1 MTLPDCSPRSRRDD
15 ANVSIRHLL
24 QTKKGKIMKKTLL
37 CALLAATFAAPAVAG
52 DSAILA
58 VSATVSG
65 TCKFTTASFAMN
77 FGTLDPAVAA
87 NQTQTTALTY
97 KCTKGQAAT
106 SFSFDTDA
114 TSPASVNITNGTD
127 NIPVSLAWTVSASVG
142 TGFGVG
148 STPISMNVVG
158 DILGVNYANVSAGAY
173 TKNVAVVV
181 AP

>member
-1 MTLPDCSPRSRRDD
+1 
-15 ANVSIRHLL
+15 
-24 QTKKGKIMKKTLL
+24 MKKTLL

-52 DSAILA
+52 DTATLA

-77 FGTLDPAVAA
+77 FGTLDPSAAA
-87 NQTQTTALTY
+87 NQSQSTALTY

-127 NIPVSLAWTVSASVG
+127 NIPVALTWTVPGTVG
-142 TGFGVG
+142 TGFGAG
-148 STPISMNVVG
+148 ADISMTVNG
-158 DILGVNYANVSAGAY
+158 AILGTDYANVSAGAY

>member
-1 MTLPDCSPRSRRDD
+1 
-15 ANVSIRHLL
+15 
-24 QTKKGKIMKKTLL
+24 MKKTILS
-37 CALLAATFAAPAVAG
+37 ALLAASFAAPAIAG
-52 DSAILA
+52 DNATLA

-65 TCKFTTASFAMN
+65 TCKFTTGAFTMA
-77 FGTLDPAVAA
+77 FGTLDPSVAA

-127 NIPVSLAWTVSASVG
+127 NIPVALTWAVPATAGS
-142 TGFGVG
+142 GFGVG
-148 STPISMNVVG
+148 STAISMTVNG
-158 DILGVNYANVSAGAY
+158 AILATDYANVSAGAY
-173 TKNVAVVV
+173 IKNVAVVV

>member
-1 MTLPDCSPRSRRDD
+1 
-15 ANVSIRHLL
+15 
-24 QTKKGKIMKKTLL
+24 MKKTIL
-37 CALLAATFAAPAVAG
+37 CALLAATFATPAIAG
-52 DSAILA
+52 DTATLA
-58 VSATVSG
+58 VTATVTG
-65 TCKFTTASFAMN
+65 TCKFTTGTFNMA
-77 FGTLDPAVAA
+77 FGTLDPSVAA

-106 SFSFDTDA
+106 SFSFDADA

-127 NIPVSLAWTVSASVG
+127 NIPVALAWTVPAGLG

-148 STPISMNVVG
+148 STAISMNVVG
-158 DILGVNYANVSAGAY
+158 DILGVNYADVSAGVY

>member
-1 MTLPDCSPRSRRDD
+1 
-15 ANVSIRHLL
+15 
-24 QTKKGKIMKKTLL
+24 MKKTIL
-37 CALLAATFAAPAVAG
+37 CALLAAAFAAPAIA
-52 DSAILA
+52 DNATLA

-65 TCKFTTASFAMN
+65 TCKFTTGTFTMA
-77 FGTLDPAVAA
+77 FGTLDPSTAA
-87 NQTQTTALTY
+87 NQTVTTALTY

-106 SFSFDTDA
+106 SFSFDTNA

-127 NIPVSLAWTVSASVG
+127 NIPVSLAWTAPATVG

-158 DILGVNYANVSAGAY
+158 DILAASYANVSAGVY